1 MGFKDELAAF
11 QEVVLK
17 KQDDPIE
24 IVTDVDAL
32 GALIVLNFIK
42 YEKVPDAFLAVS
54 ALNLLNRYVKQKDSR
69 IGYQFRIHLINVL
82 KGIEDIA
89 QRKSIMLGYEASRDN
104 LLIIQFWN
112 FQFSFK
118 SERLT
123 EQVQKMLS
131 KKNITWDGI
140 KKQPCSKSIFQFALN
155 SIWISNK
162 TMMDENLLQLVQA
175 EQIGLKRGDYKI
187 VHSQFVKIKNIKYR
201 MAEGT
206 NYQKNYMRFKLCE
219 CQDRPVILLAK
230 FEKIWDKH
238 ITFTMVSPYIKQL
251 ITMPVCDHINLYRPD
266 VEKVIDITKFV
277 PHERY
282 YIIGFCKKYPNSD
295 RMGIDLAMD
304 LGSSPILR
312 VQEFKKI
319 PRSVFEKCH
328 RFSIEEY
335 IGFCQKEI
343 FL

>member
-1 MGFKDELAAF
+1 MGFKDELASF
-11 QEVVLK
+11 HEEIIRVQGEPV
-17 KQDDPIE
+17 E

-42 YEKVPDAFLAVS
+42 YEKVPDAFLAIS

-82 KGIEDIA
+82 KGIEDID
-89 QRKSIMLGYEASRDN
+89 QRKSILLGYDVSRDN

-118 SERLT
+118 SEKLT
-123 EQVQKMLS
+123 EQVKQLLS
-131 KKNITWDGI
+131 KKNIYWDGI
-140 KKQPCSKSIFQFALN
+140 KKQPCSKTIFQFALN
-155 SIWISNK
+155 SKWISNK
-162 TMMDENLLQLVQA
+162 TMKDEDLLQMVQS
-175 EQIGLKRGDYKI
+175 EQTGLKNGYYKI
-187 VHSQFVKIKNIKYR
+187 VHGQFVKIKNVKHR
-201 MAEGT
+201 MMEGT
-206 NYQKNYMRFKLCE
+206 DYQRNYMRYKLCE

-230 FEKIWDKH
+230 FAKVWDKH
-238 ITFTMVSPYIKQL
+238 ITFTMVSPYTKQL

-266 VEKVIDITKFV
+266 VEKVIDITQFV
-277 PHERY
+277 PFERY
-282 YIIGFCKKYPNSD
+282 YIIGFCRKYHNND
-295 RMGIDLAMD
+295 RMGIQLAMNM
-304 LGSSPILR
+304 GFSPILR
-312 VQEFKKI
+312 VQDFKNI
-319 PRSVFEKCH
+319 PRSIFEKCH